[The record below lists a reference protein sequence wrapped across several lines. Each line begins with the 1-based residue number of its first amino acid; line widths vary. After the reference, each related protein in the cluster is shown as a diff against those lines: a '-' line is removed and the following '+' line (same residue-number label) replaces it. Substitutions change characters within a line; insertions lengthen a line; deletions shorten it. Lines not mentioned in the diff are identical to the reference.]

1 METLESRQMLSITPL
16 QNINSSG
23 STGEKPQSKIFEY
36 AGQWWSV
43 MPSSSGTSVFRL
55 DGTTWT
61 ATQQITTN
69 DSVQADVK
77 LVGDVAHVLL
87 FDGNSTQLASLQYDS
102 GPDNRFEPWSV
113 RPQPVNVPL
122 HSSVET
128 ATIEVDSIGRMWVAY
143 DGSST
148 VEVRYSDGNYSTWS
162 APINIASGINSDDI
176 SAIVAMPNNQIGVF
190 WSNQSTDRF
199 GFRVHVDG
207 AAPNDWSN
215 NEVPASQS
223 ALNVGGG
230 MADDHVHLAVA
241 ADGTLYA
248 AVKTSYDSSGHPK
261 IALLVRRPNGVWD
274 NLYSISN
281 SGTRP
286 TIA

>member
-1 METLESRQMLSITPL
+1 MKDLPILRTPQTLPSKLTQLPAGHFAHDPQRKDHHVQAPIEKPPPFVVSTESAHSSKRNGGSSRGRTLAMETLESRQMLSITPL

-113 RPQPVNVPL
+113 RPQPG
-122 HSSVET
+122 ER
-128 ATIEVDSIGRMWVAY
+128 ATPQQRR
-143 DGSST
+143 DGH
-148 VEVRYSDGNYSTWS
+148 D
-162 APINIASGINSDDI
+162 
-176 SAIVAMPNNQIGVF
+176 
-190 WSNQSTDRF
+190 
-199 GFRVHVDG
+199 
-207 AAPNDWSN
+207 
-215 NEVPASQS
+215 
-223 ALNVGGG
+223 
-230 MADDHVHLAVA
+230 
-241 ADGTLYA
+241 
-248 AVKTSYDSSGHPK
+248 
-261 IALLVRRPNGVWD
+261 
-274 NLYSISN
+274 
-281 SGTRP
+281 
-286 TIA
+286 